1 MIRVRQVKVN
11 IDDNSL
17 ENIKKCTSKK
27 LNIKYYIS
35 RLIIYFLSCSNL
47 DLPSYILLEVNYV
60 FFKDIHVRIRLFFV
74 VVIILFLV
82 I

>member
-27 LNIKYYIS
+27 LKTTDDEENYI
-35 RLIIYFLSCSNL
+35 
-47 DLPSYILLEVNYV
+47 DYIESDN
-60 FFKDIHVRIRLFFV
+60 KK
-74 VVIILFLV
+74 
-82 I
+82 

>member
-27 LNIKYYIS
+27 LNIKYEDI
-35 RLIIYFLSCSNL
+35 LNLKII
-47 DLPSYILLEVNYV
+47 IKE
-60 FFKDIHVRIRLFFV
+60 
-74 VVIILFLV
+74 
-82 I
+82 